1 MMRRKLKDSAVVI
14 TGASSGIGRAAA
26 LAFANAGASL
36 VLAARRDEPLQE
48 AADECTRAGSRA
60 VAVPTDVSDQP
71 QVEALARQALAQ
83 FGRIDVWVNNA
94 AVTMFGRFE
103 DAPLEDYRRVIET
116 NLFGYIYG
124 ARAALPY
131 MREQGSGVLI
141 NVSSI
146 VAKVPQ
152 PYVSAYVISKAG
164 IRSLSMCLRQE
175 LALESGHDIHVC
187 TVLPATIDTPF
198 FQQGANYLGRR
209 PRAMPPVY
217 PAQQVAA
224 ALVALARKPRRE
236 VFVGNAGRMLDLQE
250 KLSPGLTERTMATM
264 VDRQHFEDTPA
275 PASPGNLFEPDMEHT
290 GISGGWREQGNG
302 GSSMTRGLALLA
314 PAAVIA
320 WWLLRQP
327 REEGDRG
334 ASAQRPA
341 RPEGTGDAALAA
353 GA

>member
-14 TGASSGIGRAAA
+14 TGASSGIGRATA
-26 LAFANAGASL
+26 LAFAQAGASL
-36 VLAARRDEPLQE
+36 VLAARRDEPLQDV
-48 AADECTRAGSRA
+48 ADECTRAGGRA
-60 VAVPTDVSDQP
+60 VAVPTDVSEQP
-71 QVEALARQALAQ
+71 QVEALARQAVAH

-94 AVTMFGRFE
+94 AVTMFARFE
-103 DAPLEDYRRVIET
+103 DAPMEDYRRVIET

-141 NVSSI
+141 NVSSM
-146 VAKVPQ
+146 VAKIPE

-164 IRSLSMCLRQE
+164 IRALSMCLRQE
-175 LALESGHDIHVC
+175 LALESGHDLHVC

-198 FQQGANYLGRR
+198 LQQGANYLGRS

-217 PAQQVAA
+217 PAEQVAA
-224 ALVALARKPRRE
+224 AIVALARKPRRE
-236 VFVGNAGRMLDLQE
+236 VFVGNAGRMLDLQA

-264 VDRQHFEDTPA
+264 VDRQHFEDTPV
-275 PASPGNLFEPDMEHT
+275 PASPGNLFEPNMEHT

-320 WWLLRQP
+320 WWLLRQS
-327 REEGDRG
+327 REKGETG
-334 ASAQRPA
+334 ASTERSS